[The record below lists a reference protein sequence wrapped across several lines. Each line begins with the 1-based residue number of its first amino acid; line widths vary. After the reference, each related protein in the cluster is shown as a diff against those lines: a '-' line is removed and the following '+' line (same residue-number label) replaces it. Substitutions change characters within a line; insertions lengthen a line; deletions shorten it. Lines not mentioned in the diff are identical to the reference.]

1 MTNRNVSVVIPVY
14 NGAAYLVEAIES
26 VLAQTVPPFEIVVV
40 DDGSTDEGGQI
51 AQRYERVR
59 LIRQANAG
67 ISAARNRGIEAA
79 QGDVLALLDADDVWL
94 PDKLRL
100 QLAALDQSAAPAF
113 VFGYVQEFISPE
125 LPPEVQARIH
135 CEPEPMAGALPSA
148 LLVARDA
155 FARVGWFANELR
167 AGEFA
172 DWVLRAN
179 EAGLQ
184 KIMLPDLVAR
194 RRIHTSNNGIRQ
206 RQNFNAYAHII
217 KQSLDRRRAAGMVQ
231 EE

>member
-1 MTNRNVSVVIPVY
+1 MNCDVSVVIPVY
-14 NGAAYLVEAIES
+14 NGAAYLAEAIES
-26 VLAQTVPPFEIVVV
+26 VLAQTARPMEIVVV
-40 DDGSTDEGGQI
+40 DDGSTDESGEI
-51 AQRYERVR
+51 AQRYELVR
-59 LIRQANAG
+59 YVRQENAG

-79 QGDVLALLDADDVWL
+79 RGDVLALLDADDVWL

-100 QLAALDQSAAPAF
+100 QLAALEQADAPAY
-113 VFGYVQEFISPE
+113 VFGFVQEFVSPE
-125 LPPEVQARIH
+125 LSPELRARIR

-155 FARVGWFANELR
+155 FLRVGGFAKELR

-172 DWVLRAN
+172 DWVMRAN
-179 EAGLQ
+179 EAGLK
-184 KIMLPDLVAR
+184 KIMLPTLVAR
-194 RRIHTSNNGIRQ
+194 RRIHTNNNGIRQ

-217 KQSLDRRRAAGMVQ
+217 KNSLDRRRAAA